1 MIALCSAILAAIVL
15 ALLAALHAYWG
26 SGGFWPGRDSE
37 SLARIVVGSPPGT
50 PAPGPGPCWAVAVV
64 LLGAMAVVLG
74 AAGLLPL
81 PVPAGWVRG
90 ATLFG
95 AAVLLLRGLLGW
107 GASLARRKTGT
118 PYFRLNIL
126 LYSPLCLFLSLLFF
140 LATEG

>member
-1 MIALCSAILAAIVL
+1 MISLCSAILAAVVL

-50 PAPGPGPCWAVAVV
+50 PAPGPGPCWAVAVA

-81 PVPAGWVRG
+81 PMAPGLVREAGH
-90 ATLFG
+90 FG
-95 AAVLLLRGLLGW
+95 ALVLLLRGLIG
-107 GASLARRKTGT
+107 GGSSLLRPRTGN
-118 PYFRLNIL
+118 PYVMLDVR
-126 LYSPLCLFLSLLFF
+126 LYSPLCLLLSLLFF
-140 LATEG
+140 LAAER